1 MNKLEDFF
9 VGYLPFPAG
18 LKPFY
23 RLVVVAG
30 LLLAVAGGI
39 ALASLQKSP
48 SHSQWDTGAPM
59 TVEGVLTMDPYPIL
73 HRADVPDGE
82 AMSVML
88 VQTGKF
94 SADMAAEPYAGKRV
108 SIDGFGIRR
117 GGWLMLEISGADAIQ
132 AVPESTDFVALPAI
146 TPLGEVTLS
155 GEVMDT
161 KCFLGVMNPGS
172 GQAHKAC
179 AELCLLGGIP
189 PMLAVKDAENRKF
202 GYLLK
207 TASGESASL
216 LVAEVAAESVEIS
229 GQLERQG
236 DMLYLRIADDQV
248 VRR

>member
-1 MNKLEDFF
+1 MNELTRFF
-9 VGYLPFPAG
+9 VGYLPFPKV

-23 RLVVVAG
+23 RVVVVLGIVLSVVAG
-30 LLLAVAGGI
+30 V

-48 SHSQWDTGAPM
+48 SHSVWETGTPL

-73 HRADVPDGE
+73 HRSDAPNGE

-94 SADMAAEPYAGKRV
+94 SADAAAQPFAGRRV
-108 SIDGFGIRR
+108 SVDGFGINR
-117 GGWLMLEISGADAIQ
+117 GGWLMLEISDASAIQ
-132 AVPESTDFVALPAI
+132 ALPESEDFIAI
-146 TPLGEVTLS
+146 PPVSALGEVTLS
-155 GEVMDT
+155 GEIMDT

-172 GQAHKAC
+172 GISHKAC

-189 PMLAVKDAENRKF
+189 PMLAVRDDQDRKF

-207 TASGESASL
+207 TAGGESASR
-216 LVAEVAAESVEIS
+216 LVAKMAAEAVEIS

-236 DMLYLRIADDQV
+236 DMLYLRIADDQIAL
-248 VRR
+248 R